1 MCEILCEIICWARDI
16 LVNNTVDVLMII
28 VTLLIAK
35 QSREYLKK
43 QDEINARIEKN
54 NRIVNFH
61 SKLQLSKNLELI
73 AHDGSIYNYH
83 EEIEFK
89 NIMRPLMPEK
99 QKNYNK
105 VLELITTFDNLTD
118 FCPEDICVKKIEL
131 LSVNLKKQD
140 IIDEQFILDLVN
152 VDNKFKSVTTINLKQ
167 LCVPI
172 VCLMNDEE
180 FNKIEKLLESDTEL
194 NVKMTIKYKN
204 FSKIQTTSI
213 VLGKYMLDKIT
224 EDKSKKRHLVFKTNF
239 TGLTIKEIKEIGELK

>member
-1 MCEILCEIICWARDI
+1 MCEILCKVICWVRDI
-16 LVNNTVDVLMII
+16 LVNDTVDVLMIV

-61 SKLQLSKNLELI
+61 SKLQLNENLELI

-89 NIMRPLMPEK
+89 NIMKPLISVED
-99 QKNYNK
+99 KNYNK
-105 VLELITTFDNLTD
+105 GLEVIATFDNLTN
-118 FCPEDICVKKIEL
+118 FCPEDICVKKLEL
-131 LSVNLKKQD
+131 ISVNLKKQD
-140 IIDEQFILDLVN
+140 RIDEQFILDLVN
-152 VDNKFKSVTTINLKQ
+152 VDNKFKSVTTIKSKQ
-167 LCVPI
+167 LCIPI
-172 VCLMNDEE
+172 MCLMNDEE
-180 FNKIEKLLESDTEL
+180 FNKIEKLLEPDTEL

-213 VLGKYMLDKIT
+213 VFGKYMLDKIKT
-224 EDKSKKRHLVFKTNF
+224 DKSKKRHLVFKTNF

>member
-1 MCEILCEIICWARDI
+1 
-16 LVNNTVDVLMII
+16 
-28 VTLLIAK
+28 
-35 QSREYLKK
+35 
-43 QDEINARIEKN
+43 
-54 NRIVNFH
+54 
-61 SKLQLSKNLELI
+61 
-73 AHDGSIYNYH
+73 
-83 EEIEFK
+83 
-89 NIMRPLMPEK
+89 MPEK

-118 FCPEDICVKKIEL
+118 FCPEDIRVKKIEL

-239 TGLTIKEIKEIGELK
+239 NGLTIKEIKEIGELK